1 MRAGIGYD
9 VHQLVFGRRF
19 VLGGVE
25 IDHAK
30 GPRGHSDADVLAH
43 AVIDA
48 LLGAAGLGDIG
59 QHFPETDPG
68 YKDAS
73 SVGLLEKVREKLE
86 TLGSRVV
93 NVDATV
99 ILEKPKIA
107 PFKGEMAANIARALK
122 IPVCLV
128 NVKAKT
134 AEGLGEAGSGEAV
147 AAQAIALIE
156 EKGG

>member
-9 VHQLVFGRRF
+9 VHQLVFGRKL

-25 IDHAK
+25 IDYAK
-30 GPRGHSDADVLAH
+30 GARGHSDADVLVH
-43 AVIDA
+43 AVMDA
-48 LLGAAGLGDIG
+48 LLGAGGLGDIG
-59 QHFPETDPG
+59 HHFPDKDPR

-73 SVGLLEKVREKLE
+73 SIALLENVREKLD
-86 TLGSRVV
+86 TLGCRVV

-99 ILEKPKIA
+99 ILEKPSLA
-107 PFKGEMAANIARALK
+107 PFKATMAANIARALK
-122 IPVCLV
+122 VRVYQV

-134 AEGLGEAGSGEAV
+134 HEGLGEIGSGDAV

-156 EKGG
+156 GKNG

>member
-9 VHQLVFGRRF
+9 IHALAFGRKL

-25 IDHAK
+25 IEFAK
-30 GPRGHSDADVLAH
+30 GARGHSDADVLVH
-43 AVIDA
+43 AVMDA

-59 QHFPETDPG
+59 HHFPDTDPRYEG
-68 YKDAS
+68 AS
-73 SVGLLEKVREKLE
+73 SIGLLEKVREKLE
-86 TLGSRVV
+86 TLGARVV

-99 ILEKPKIA
+99 ILEKPVVS
-107 PFKGEMAANIARALK
+107 PFKGRMSANIARALK
-122 IPVCLV
+122 VPAYQV

-134 AEGLGEAGSGEAV
+134 SEGLGEIGSGDAV

-156 EKGG
+156 GTGE